1 MFKKKRGK
9 LIIGWLSIA
18 VVLGVG
24 LYLFYNTR
32 GQLSF
37 ALQLRSQ
44 RIPAFFIVG
53 LLQL

>member
-37 ALQLRSQ
+37 T
-44 RIPAFFIVG
+44 
-53 LLQL
+53 